1 MRCSWFQQREAK
13 TNDRKSRNSGMA
25 SVTLK
30 DISKSFGAYDVLRSI
45 DLTIE
50 DGEFVVFVGPSGCGK
65 STLLRVIAGL
75 VPVSSGDVYIGGELV
90 TDVPASKR
98 GIAFVFQSYAL
109 YPHMN
114 VSRNISFALETARMA
129 KDEIRMRL
137 TKVADMLKIGH
148 LLDRRPKQLSGGQ
161 RQRVAIGRA
170 LVSQPQLFLF
180 DEPLSNL
187 DADLRMEMRFEI
199 AKLHGE
205 ISTTM
210 IYVTHDQTEAMTLAD
225 RIVILNHGRIEQ
237 IGSPR
242 ELYDRPANRFV
253 AGFLGSPRMNFAPVD
268 TDASSMTLLGPKGFA
283 FQGNF
288 AGDTQPATL
297 GLRPEALEIVKA
309 QSPQSI
315 LGTFERVE
323 DLGYEQIAYVR
334 LTEDLVWT
342 VRSAD
347 PLPNHASGQP
357 VGLSWRTK
365 DLYLFDDAG
374 MRVDVLAASA
384 PVAIKQG

>member
-1 MRCSWFQQREAK
+1 
-13 TNDRKSRNSGMA
+13 MA

-30 DISKSFGAYDVLRSI
+30 EVSKSFGAFDVLQSI

-50 DGEFVVFVGPSGCGK
+50 DGEFIVFVGPSGCGK
-65 STLLRVIAGL
+65 STLLRAIAGL
-75 VPVSSGDVYIGGELV
+75 VPVSKGDVFIGGEQV

-114 VSRNISFALETARMA
+114 VARNISFALETARMA
-129 KDEIRMRL
+129 KAEIRQRL
-137 TKVADMLKIGH
+137 TRVADMLKIGH

-199 AKLHGE
+199 AKLHAE
-205 ISTTM
+205 IGTTM

-237 IGSPR
+237 VGTPR
-242 ELYDRPANRFV
+242 ELYDRPANWFV
-253 AGFLGSPRMNFAPVD
+253 AGFLGSPRMNFAPVHTD
-268 TDASSMTLLGPKGFA
+268 TSSGLLHGPSGFVFA
-283 FQGNF
+283 TSGGGN
-288 AGDTQPATL
+288 AQPVTL
-297 GLRPEALEIVKA
+297 GLRPEALEIVDAGTA
-309 QSPQSI
+309 QSI
-315 LGTFERVE
+315 GGTFERAE
-323 DLGYEQIAYVR
+323 DLGYEHIAYVR
-334 LTEDLVWT
+334 LSEDLVWT
-342 VRSAD
+342 IRSTE
-347 PLPNHASGQP
+347 PLTGHAPGQA
-357 VGLSWRTK
+357 VGLGWKIK
-365 DLYLFDDAG
+365 DLYLFNEAG
-374 MRVDVLAASA
+374 IRVDVEVARG
-384 PVAIKQG
+384 PVVAVQS

>member
-1 MRCSWFQQREAK
+1 
-13 TNDRKSRNSGMA
+13 MA

-30 DISKSFGAYDVLRSI
+30 EVSKSFGAFDVLQSI

-50 DGEFVVFVGPSGCGK
+50 DGEFIVFVGPSGCGK
-65 STLLRVIAGL
+65 STLLRTIAGL
-75 VPVSSGDVYIGGELV
+75 VPVSNGDVFIGGELV

-114 VSRNISFALETARMA
+114 VARNISFALETARMA
-129 KDEIRMRL
+129 KAEIRQRL
-137 TKVADMLKIGH
+137 MKVADMLKIGH

-199 AKLHGE
+199 AKLHAE
-205 ISTTM
+205 IGTTM

-237 IGSPR
+237 VGTPR

-253 AGFLGSPRMNFAPVD
+253 AGFLGSPRMNFAPISVD
-268 TDASSMTLLGPKGFA
+268 VSSGILQGPPGFSFA
-283 FQGNF
+283 ISNTGNSN
-288 AGDTQPATL
+288 PATL
-297 GLRPEALEIVKA
+297 GLRPEALRIVEA
-309 QSPQSI
+309 GTPQSI
-315 LGTFERVE
+315 RGTFERGE
-323 DLGYEQIAYVR
+323 DLGYEHIAHVR
-334 LTEDLVWT
+334 ISGDLIWT
-342 VRSAD
+342 VRSTE
-347 PLPNHASGQP
+347 PLSRYVPGEP
-357 VGLSWRTK
+357 VGLGWQIK
-365 DLYLFDDAG
+365 DLYLFDEAG
-374 MRVDVLAASA
+374 TRVDAAA
-384 PVAIKQG
+384 ARGPVAAVRS

>member
-1 MRCSWFQQREAK
+1 
-13 TNDRKSRNSGMA
+13 MA

-30 DISKSFGAYDVLRSI
+30 EVSKSFGAYDVLRSI
-45 DLTIE
+45 DLTID

-75 VPVSSGDVYIGGELV
+75 VPVSSGDVFIGGEQV

-98 GIAFVFQSYAL
+98 GVAFVFQSYAL

-114 VSRNISFALETARMA
+114 VARNISFALETARLA
-129 KDEIRMRL
+129 KNEIRQRL

-199 AKLHGE
+199 AKLHAE

-253 AGFLGSPRMNFAPVD
+253 AGFLGSPRMNFAPVSSD
-268 TDASSMTLLGPKGFA
+268 GSSMSLLGPKGFA
-283 FQGNF
+283 FEGRLV
-288 AGDTQPATL
+288 GDAQPATL
-297 GLRPEALEIVKA
+297 GLRPEALKIVKA
-309 QSPQSI
+309 QIPRSI
-315 LGTFERVE
+315 EGTFERVE

-334 LTEDLVWT
+334 LTEDLVWA

-347 PLPNHASGQP
+347 PLPDHAAGQP
-357 VGLSWRTK
+357 VGLAWQAK

-374 MRVDVLAASA
+374 MRVDIIAASE
-384 PVAIKQG
+384 PFAIEQS

>member
-1 MRCSWFQQREAK
+1 
-13 TNDRKSRNSGMA
+13 MA

-30 DISKSFGAYDVLRSI
+30 DVSKSFGAYDVLRSI
-45 DLTIE
+45 DLTVQ

-75 VPVSSGDVYIGGELV
+75 VPVSNGKVFIGGEEV

-98 GIAFVFQSYAL
+98 GVAFVFQSYAL

-114 VSRNISFALETARMA
+114 VARNISFALETARMA
-129 KDEIRMRL
+129 KDEIRRRL
-137 TKVADMLKIGH
+137 TKVADLLKISH
-148 LLDRRPKQLSGGQ
+148 LLERRPKQLSGGQ

-199 AKLHGE
+199 AKLHSE

-237 IGSPR
+237 IGTPR

-253 AGFLGSPRMNFAPVD
+253 AGFLGSPRMNFAPVQAN
-268 TDASSMTLLGPKGFA
+268 ASSLLLRGPAGFA
-283 FQGNF
+283 FPGKF
-288 AGDTQPATL
+288 VGAAPASL
-297 GLRPEALEIVKA
+297 GLRPEALKIVSA
-309 QSPQSI
+309 QMPQTI
-315 LGTFERVE
+315 LGTFERAE

-334 LTEDLVWT
+334 LADDLVWT
-342 VRSAD
+342 VRS
-347 PLPNHASGQP
+347 PQSLPNHTSGDP
-357 VGLSWRTK
+357 VGLAWHPN
-365 DLYLFDDAG
+365 DLYLFDEAGVRIDAQP
-374 MRVDVLAASA
+374 ASG
-384 PVAIKQG
+384 PVAVVQN

>member
-1 MRCSWFQQREAK
+1 
-13 TNDRKSRNSGMA
+13 MA

-30 DISKSFGAYDVLRSI
+30 DVSKRFGAYEVLRSI
-45 DLTIE
+45 DLTVQ

-75 VPVSSGDVYIGGELV
+75 VPISDGKVFIGGEEV

-98 GIAFVFQSYAL
+98 GVAFVFQSYAL

-114 VSRNISFALETARMA
+114 VARNISFALETARTA
-129 KDEIRMRL
+129 KNEIHRRL
-137 TKVADMLKIGH
+137 TKVADLLKISH

-199 AKLHGE
+199 AKLHSE

-237 IGSPR
+237 IGTPR

-253 AGFLGSPRMNFAPVD
+253 AGFLGSPRMNFAPVQA
-268 TDASSMTLLGPKGFA
+268 DASSPSLHGPAGFT
-283 FQGNF
+283 FSGKL
-288 AGDTQPATL
+288 AGGVTAACL
-297 GLRPEALEIVKA
+297 GLRPEALKIVSAKT
-309 QSPQSI
+309 PQTI
-315 LGTFERVE
+315 LGTFERAE
-323 DLGYEQIAYVR
+323 DLGYEQIAYIR
-334 LTEDLVWT
+334 LSKDLVWT
-342 VRSAD
+342 VRSPD
-347 PLPNHASGQP
+347 TLPTHAPGDP
-357 VGLSWRTK
+357 VGLGWNSK
-365 DLYLFDDAG
+365 DLYLFDEAG
-374 MRVDVLAASA
+374 ARIDIWPAAGPIA
-384 PVAIKQG
+384 VAQN